1 MGSIEIDMD
10 KQQGDI
16 YDIESNLDKPEPDM
30 DELKNDANEAEG
42 EIDEPQCDIEIWL
55 NAFKTPP
62 YNNNSRID
70 NHTCFTFESLR
81 LVNQRLSR
89 LITR

>member
-42 EIDEPQCDIEIWL
+42 EL
-55 NAFKTPP
+55 T
-62 YNNNSRID
+62 
-70 NHTCFTFESLR
+70 NHNVIQKFD
-81 LVNQRLSR
+81 
-89 LITR
+89 

>member
-30 DELKNDANEAEG
+30 DEMMQMKQKVNWRTIMWYRNLTERF
-42 EIDEPQCDIEIWL
+42 Q
-55 NAFKTPP
+55 
-62 YNNNSRID
+62 NSP
-70 NHTCFTFESLR
+70 L
-81 LVNQRLSR
+81 Q
-89 LITR
+89 